1 MGADT
6 GAPPRLREVTSTAA
20 PSPWTLRA
28 GRVSGTEVQVS
39 ASCLLVVALLAVAF
53 APRAESLVPGLG
65 AGAWVAGAAV
75 GVLVYLAALVHEA
88 AHALVARRHG
98 RTVPSI
104 RLTAAG
110 GRTHVLGESTGPG
123 EEGGIA
129 AVGPAVSLVLGLV
142 ALALRLVVPDGVP
155 ALALEALVLANLL
168 IGLLDLLPAPPLDG
182 GRMVRAL
189 AWRVTGSRSRG
200 GIVAGWVGRGVAVVL
215 VAVPVLVLPTL
226 GGRPRPSVWVA
237 CLGVAALVWAASS
250 AELRF
255 DRLRLRVEGLA
266 LASVVREVGAWA
278 DDPSSPAPRLPWDA
292 TLDQVLVTL
301 VRRPTTDHLVVDR
314 SGAARGVV
322 ALADV
327 DRVVRAR

>member
-1 MGADT
+1 MIPT
-6 GAPPRLREVTSTAA
+6 VA
-20 PSPWTLRA
+20 PSPWTLRI

-39 ASCLLVVALLAVAF
+39 ASCLLVVGLLAVAF

-65 AGAWVAGAAV
+65 ARAWVAGAAV
-75 GVLVYLAALVHEA
+75 GVLVYLAALVHET
-88 AHALVARRHG
+88 AHAVVARRHG
-98 RTVPSI
+98 RAVPSI
-104 RLTAAG
+104 RLSAAG
-110 GRTHVLGESTGPG
+110 GRTHVLGEAAGPG

-200 GIVAGWVGRGVAVVL
+200 GIVAAWVGRGVAVVL
-215 VAVPVLVLPTL
+215 VTVPPVLQPAL
-226 GGRPRPSVWVA
+226 GGRPRVSVWVA

-250 AELRF
+250 TELRF
-255 DRLRLRVEGLA
+255 DRLRLRVEGLP
-266 LASVVREVGAWA
+266 LASVTRDLGTWA
-278 DDPSSPAPRLPWDA
+278 EDPSSPAPRLPWEA

-301 VRRPTTDHLVVDR
+301 VRRPADDHLVVDR
-314 SGAARGVV
+314 AGTVRGVV
-322 ALADV
+322 TLADV